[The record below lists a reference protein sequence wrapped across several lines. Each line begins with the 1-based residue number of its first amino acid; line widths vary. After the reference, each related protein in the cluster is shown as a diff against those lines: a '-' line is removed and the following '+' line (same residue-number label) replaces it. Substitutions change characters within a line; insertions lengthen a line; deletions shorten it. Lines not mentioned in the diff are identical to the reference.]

1 MKFRS
6 KNYLTSVR
14 SSIHDTR
21 YTIRDTRAFSLIE
34 LLVVAAIMVIVT
46 ALTLVN
52 NSRFGGVVLLQNLA
66 YDIAL
71 SVRQAQTYGIS
82 VRNAGSGNFNVL
94 YGMHFEK
101 SEWGATHYQFYADTS
116 NPPTGAYVSG
126 QGEEVVPA
134 YVIGRGYYI
143 ADLCATPGGGT
154 ETCGVSKLDIVF
166 KRPEPDA
173 HITAGDG
180 TGETCIQNPD
190 VDHCKESARIIVAS
204 PRGDMMS
211 IVVGATGQISV
222 PQGIQ

>member
-14 SSIHDTR
+14 GSIHDTR

-34 LLVVAAIMVIVT
+34 LLVVTAIIVIVST
-46 ALTLVN
+46 LTLVN

-66 YDIAL
+66 YDMAL
-71 SVRQAQTYGIS
+71 SIRQAQTYGIS

-94 YGMHFEK
+94 YGMHFDK
-101 SEWGATHYQFYADTS
+101 ADATHYEFYADTS
-116 NPPTGAYVSG
+116 SPPSGAYDPSEHVS
-126 QGEEVVPA
+126 PPYA
-134 YVIGRGYYI
+134 IGRGYYI

-211 IVVGATGQISV
+211 VVVGATGQISV